1 MSPLRYAARS
11 LMRARGFTIAT
22 ITTIALGVGAGCA
35 VFGLVNAVLL
45 RPLPYPDAE
54 RLVGLW
60 HTLPGINLALVKQSP
75 GTYAVYRDGA
85 TSFEEMGL
93 YLTLS
98 ATLSYHNP
106 GLAAER
112 AHVGYVTASALR
124 ALRVRPLLGRT
135 ILDSDEQNGAAP
147 VAVIGER
154 LWRTR
159 FSSDPRVLEQSFD
172 VDGRPRRIVGV
183 LPAGFSFPETGTPVW
198 LPLNPSPNGYSG
210 GFGDGGIA
218 RLRPGVTPEAAQR
231 ELTQLLIRVPERFPE
246 IRPGI
251 PTARSFAQAKVTPR
265 IHALRDD
272 VIGGFDRVLWLV
284 AATVAVLILVAFSN
298 VASLLLV
305 RIESRQRELAV
316 RSALGASSWGVLQS
330 LVAEAAIVTIT
341 GGVLGLGLAAGA
353 LRVLASATAVDIPRI
368 GEIRVDMSVVLAAV
382 VLSAAAAAMS
392 VAIGALRVRPRETL
406 RLLRDGGRTGTSGR
420 AAQRMRA
427 AFVGIE
433 VALSLVLLA
442 GSGVLGRSVVRLR
455 AVEPGFAP
463 ANLFTFWTF
472 LSSRAYERREDAAR
486 FYREAIDR
494 MRRLPGVVS
503 VAATAKLPLE
513 IEGFAYQVLVWAD
526 DGTTGTNTLP
536 PVFQTTTVTSGYFE
550 TMRISQIAGR
560 SFDDAN
566 VRRGALETVVS
577 RGFVEHFW
585 HDATGRSGIGKRLR
599 PTATGPWFTIVGVVG
614 DVRDSTLTRPP
625 VSEVYFP
632 EEVNGDTT
640 GLAFTTARDMAF
652 VVRTRDAA
660 PEVSRALERELHA
673 MDPTLPFYRPAT
685 MEQLV
690 ADARARMT
698 FALGILT
705 VGAALTLVLGVV
717 GLYGVIAYA
726 VSLRTR
732 EIGIRIALGLAPAGA
747 ARLILQQ
754 GEAIVVAGA
763 IAGLAVF
770 LVFARLLESLT
781 FEVRPMDA
789 MTLAGAVAMV
799 LVVSSLATWMPARR
813 AARVDPAEALRS
825 D

>member
-1 MSPLRYAARS
+1 
-11 LMRARGFTIAT
+11 MRARGFTIAT
-22 ITTIALGVGAGCA
+22 IATIALGIGAGCA

-45 RPLPYPDAE
+45 RPLPYADSD

-75 GTYAVYRDGA
+75 GTYAVYHEGA

-93 YLTLS
+93 SLTLS

-106 GLAAER
+106 NLAPER

-124 ALRVRPLLGRT
+124 TLRARPLLGRL
-135 ILDSDEQNGAAP
+135 ILDSDEKSSAAR
-147 VAVIGER
+147 VAMISER

-159 FSSDPRVLEQSFD
+159 FERDPRVLDQTFD
-172 VDGRPRRIVGV
+172 VDGQPRRIIGV
-183 LPAGFSFPETGTPVW
+183 LPETFSFPESRTPVW
-198 LPLNPSPNGYSG
+198 LPLDPSPNGYSG
-210 GFGDGGIA
+210 GFGDAGIA

-231 ELTQLLIRVPERFPE
+231 ELAQLLIRVPERFPE

-251 PTARSFAQAKVTPR
+251 PTARSFAQARVTPR
-265 IHALRDD
+265 IHSMRDD

-284 AATVAVLILVAFSN
+284 AATVAVLIMVAFSN

-330 LVAEAAIVTIT
+330 LAAEAVIVALI
-341 GGVLGLGLAAGA
+341 GGALGLVAAASGLRLLANAA
-353 LRVLASATAVDIPRI
+353 SVDIPRLA
-368 GEIRVDMSVVLAAV
+368 EVRVDASVVLAAV
-382 VLSAAAAAMS
+382 ALSALAAAMS
-392 VAIGALRVRPRETL
+392 AVLGAIRVRSRNTVQV
-406 RLLRDGGRTGTSGR
+406 LRDGGRTGTSGR
-420 AAQRMRA
+420 GAQRMRA
-427 AFVGIE
+427 TFVGVE

-442 GSGVLGRSVVRLR
+442 GSGVLGRSVMRLR

-494 MRRLPGVVS
+494 MRQLPGVVS

-526 DGTTGTNTLP
+526 DGTAGTNTLP

-550 TMRISQIAGR
+550 TMRIPQIAGR

-566 VRRGALETVVS
+566 VRRGALEAVVS

-585 HDATGRSGIGKRLR
+585 HDATGRSGVGKRLR

-614 DVRDSTLTRPP
+614 DIRDSTLTRPP

-652 VVRTRDAA
+652 VVRTRGPA
-660 PEVSRALERELHA
+660 PELPRALARELRA
-673 MDPTLPFYRPAT
+673 MDPTLPFYRPAM

-705 VGAALTLVLGVV
+705 VGAVATLVLGVV

-732 EIGIRIALGLAPAGA
+732 ELGIRIALGLSPASA
-747 ARLILQQ
+747 ARMMLRQ
-754 GEAIVVAGA
+754 GERIVVAGA
-763 IAGLAVF
+763 LSGLAVF
-770 LVFARLLESLT
+770 VLFAKLLESVT
-781 FEVRPMDA
+781 FEVRTVDA
-789 MTLAGAVAMV
+789 ATLAGALATV
-799 LVVSSLATWMPARR
+799 LVIASLATWMPARR